1 MFPAGLAVVRW
12 PPPSC
17 SKAQGSSP
25 WAERVSASQPFT
37 SSFFSLKYQ
46 RVLTSGL
53 GRVTHRAD
61 FGLEILPPWG
71 NQEDE
76 MNTAIAPSI
85 HQIYSQLTFSYDFSV
100 LTHWADLGK
109 ARDS

>member
-1 MFPAGLAVVRW
+1 MFPAGLAAVRR

-53 GRVTHRAD
+53 GRVAHGAG

-71 NQEDE
+71 TQEDE
-76 MNTAIAPSI
+76 MNAAIAPSI
-85 HQIYSQLTFSYDFSV
+85 NQIWSQPTFSYNFSV

>member
-1 MFPAGLAVVRW
+1 MR
-12 PPPSC
+12 
-17 SKAQGSSP
+17 
-25 WAERVSASQPFT
+25 ERQSALDRALGQ
-37 SSFFSLKYQ
+37 LQYQ
-46 RVLTSGL
+46 RELSRLQLLHIQVLTSGL
-53 GRVTHRAD
+53 GRVAHGAG

-76 MNTAIAPSI
+76 MNAAVAPSI
-85 HQIYSQLTFSYDFSV
+85 NQICSQPTFSYNFSV